1 VKLTFRHGAPTALE
15 RLRARSWRCA
25 TCDEEHRGVF
35 HLSAFA
41 PYAWPGPEEYEPN
54 HALRIDGD
62 FLSEDF
68 CVIGGEHFLVRC
80 VFEIPVYGLGDG
92 FGFGVWSTLSRTNFD
107 KYVDGFDHSDY
118 ADFGPW
124 SGYFSN
130 ALDGFGDT
138 LNQPNWVHP
147 QRDRLRP
154 RVTIMDESHPLAVAQ
169 RDGISAERVLEIYAA
184 YGHAAA

>member
-1 VKLTFRHGAPTALE
+1 M
-15 RLRARSWRCA
+15 
-25 TCDEEHRGVF
+25 F